1 MCECVSVFGGGVN
14 AQGEDERTERGGR
27 RVLRRDQR
35 WQSSKSSRTK
45 TANETGRHDGALMG
59 GMTLSKILQ
68 ISFLFFLIASNL
80 LSRRVCSAKQAK
92 SLSALLG
99 GPAFT
104 VLSFILE

>member
-1 MCECVSVFGGGVN
+1 MAEFKKLENKDSI
-14 AQGEDERTERGGR
+14 
-27 RVLRRDQR
+27 
-35 WQSSKSSRTK
+35 
-45 TANETGRHDGALMG
+45 NETGRHDGALMG

-92 SLSALLG
+92 SLSAFLG
-99 GPAFT
+99 GLAFR

>member
-1 MCECVSVFGGGVN
+1 MAEFKKLENKDGI
-14 AQGEDERTERGGR
+14 
-27 RVLRRDQR
+27 
-35 WQSSKSSRTK
+35 
-45 TANETGRHDGALMG
+45 NETGRHDGALMG

-80 LSRRVCSAKQAK
+80 LSRRVCSAKQTK
-92 SLSALLG
+92 SLSAFLG